1 MSQNYKGLF
10 EDWEIAVA
18 KKLINGFQREWEY
31 LEREGFDNLLQECL
45 IHWME
50 VRNKYDPNR
59 EASRK
64 TFMAKIIRNK
74 LGDIKD
80 RIYTE
85 KRKALIYEP
94 VSLNSPISDDKDAPS
109 FEEQIPAKN
118 HESPKLKT
126 VLSIAIDKLT
136 PQQKELCRLLRV
148 EGMNVYEASKHLKVH
163 HSKVYREVKRIR
175 EIFEKAGLRQ
185 FLK

>member
-10 EDWEIAVA
+10 EDWEIAIA
-18 KKLINGFQREWEY
+18 KKLINEFRREWEY
-31 LEREGFDNLLQECL
+31 LEREEFDDLLQECL

-50 VRNKYDPNR
+50 VKDKYDPNR
-59 EASRK
+59 EASPK
-64 TFMAKIIRNK
+64 TFVAKIIRNK
-74 LGDIKD
+74 LGNIKD
-80 RIYTE
+80 RVYTE
-85 KRKALIYEP
+85 KRKTLIYET
-94 VSLNSPISDDKDAPS
+94 VSLNSPISDDKNAPS
-109 FEEQIPAKN
+109 FEEQIPANN
-118 HESPKLKT
+118 HESLKLKT

-148 EGMNVYEASKHLKVH
+148 EGMNIYEASKHLKAH

-175 EIFEKAGLRQ
+175 EIFEKQGLRQ